1 MISAYAIIMIY
12 ISVLTFIIVFLSRLF
27 FRKNTTDALVKL
39 IYVVLVLAI
48 VGIVQLM
55 LYGESNQNSLFIYSA
70 IVIISIIILRA
81 SRKRVKNESR
91 FHVH

>member
-81 SRKRVKNESR
+81 SRKRVKK
-91 FHVH
+91 